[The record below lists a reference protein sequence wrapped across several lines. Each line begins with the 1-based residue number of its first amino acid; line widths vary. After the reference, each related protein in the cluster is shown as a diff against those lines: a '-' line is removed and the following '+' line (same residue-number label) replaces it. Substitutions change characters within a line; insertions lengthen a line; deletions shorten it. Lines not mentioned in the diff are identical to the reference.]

1 MPVRRVDRSEGGPRE
16 MSLDAEHVG
25 SEDVSQPEP
34 PIPDPG
40 IEEHVERYTDAD
52 QGAGDRAYRQ
62 VVLLYGLSP
71 LLAIA
76 AIVVYFA
83 VSPTIHVEFGSESIR
98 LQHVLFGVLTGLAIL
113 CIGVGSVHWAKTIMS
128 DTETVEERHV
138 LASSPE
144 EREVV
149 SEQFAAGAKES
160 GIGRRRLLGVSLAG
174 ALGTVA
180 LPPLVLLA
188 DMGPWPTAA
197 VRKETIEKTLW
208 VEGVYLVTDVTYRRI
223 RASEMPLNELVNAQP
238 ENLQQLEGTEYL
250 QAKAKASIIIVRM
263 DPNRIKVPE
272 SRRDWNVGGIQCYSK
287 ICTHVGCP
295 VNLFEGQTGHLLC
308 PCHQSTFDLG
318 NSGVV
323 IFGPAGRS
331 LPQLPITTDKDGY
344 LVARSGFTVPVGPSY
359 FERDSSGDFKE
370 GDR

>member
-1 MPVRRVDRSEGGPRE
+1 
-16 MSLDAEHVG
+16 MSLDTTRHAPDPAPREVA
-25 SEDVSQPEP
+25 

-40 IEEHVERYTDAD
+40 VEEHLPRYTDTD
-52 QGAGDRAYRQ
+52 ERAGRRAYRQ
-62 VVLLYGLSP
+62 IVALYGLSP

-83 VSPTIHVEFGSESIR
+83 VPTTLSFELGSETIR
-98 LQHVLFGVLTGLAIL
+98 VHHALFGLLVGLAIL
-113 CIGVGSVHWAKTIMS
+113 CIGVGSVHWAKTVMA
-128 DTETVEERHV
+128 DTEVVEERHE
-138 LASSPE
+138 LASSPQD
-144 EREVV
+144 REIVA
-149 SEQFAAGAKES
+149 EQFAAGTEES
-160 GIGRRRLLGVSLAG
+160 GIGRRKLLGVSLAG

-180 LPPLVLLA
+180 LPPLVMLA
-188 DMGPWPTAA
+188 DMGPWPIAST
-197 VRKETIEKTLW
+197 RKETIEKTLW
-208 VEGVYLVTDVTYRRI
+208 AEGVYLVTDVTYRRI
-223 RASEMPLNELVNAQP
+223 RASEVPLNELVNAQP
-238 ENLQQLEGTEYL
+238 ENLQDLHGAEFQ

-263 DPNRIKVPE
+263 DPNRIQVPE

-295 VNLFEGQTGHLLC
+295 VNLFERQTGHLLC

-331 LPQLPITTDKDGY
+331 LPQLPITTDQDGY
-344 LVARSGFTVPVGPSY
+344 LVARSDFTVPVGPSY
-359 FERDSSGDFKE
+359 FERDSTGDYEE